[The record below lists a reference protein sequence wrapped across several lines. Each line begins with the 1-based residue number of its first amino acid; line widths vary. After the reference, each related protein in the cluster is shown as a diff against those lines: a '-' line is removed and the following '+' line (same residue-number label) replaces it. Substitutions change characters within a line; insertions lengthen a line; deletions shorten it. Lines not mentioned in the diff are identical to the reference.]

1 MEEKAKSATPNA
13 LTYGLITGAV
23 MIVYSLILYLLNLH
37 LNKYL
42 GYVSFLLLIAGMS
55 YGTIQF
61 RDKVMNGF
69 ISYGKA
75 YSSGFM
81 IALFAGILGAIYAFI
96 FYKFIAPDVVREM
109 LDMVRQKIMT
119 RSPEMT
125 DDQIEQAMNMTAKFM
140 TPPLMSFFFLLYCVI
155 IAAIAGLITSA
166 FIKKEDTSSSPIV

>member
-1 MEEKAKSATPNA
+1 MDEQPKSSTSNA

-42 GYVSFLLLIAGMS
+42 GYISFFIMIAGMS

-61 RDKVMNGF
+61 RNKIMKGF

-81 IALFAGILGAIYAFI
+81 IALFAGILGAIYAYI
-96 FYKFIAPDVVREM
+96 FYKLIAPDVVGEI
-109 LDMVRQKIMT
+109 LDMTRQNIMSK
-119 RSPEMT
+119 SPQLSDE
-125 DDQIEQAMNMTAKFM
+125 QVEQAMNMTAKFM
-140 TPPLMSFFFLLYCVI
+140 TPALMSIFYLIYSLIV
-155 IAAIAGLITSA
+155 AAIGSLITSI
-166 FIKKEDTSSSPIV
+166 FIRKEDQSSSPVV